1 MSYMRTVLDNRV
13 IRDLQLDREQA
24 GFTGPDL
31 SDRFE
36 YFKPDGYR
44 VPSYRVPPS
53 SKYRLYVDKLV
64 MVDDIYRYYTE
75 KQKTSD
81 YIYTKC
87 YICRTRKECELI
99 IATEYQNI
107 DKSKYRI
114 WMEYR
119 G

>member
-1 MSYMRTVLDNRV
+1 MSYLRTVLDNTA
-13 IRDLQLDREQA
+13 IYNLQATRLSA
-24 GFTGPDL
+24 GFTGQDL

-64 MVDDIYRYYTE
+64 E
-75 KQKTSD
+75 PE

-99 IATEYQNI
+99 YATEYQNI
-107 DKSKYRI
+107 DKSKFRI
-114 WMEYR
+114 WIEYK